1 MLERKA
7 LMAVVCATVRLFVR
21 LSESKTEGRSK
32 QEIGRRKKA
41 HDVGDP

>member
-7 LMAVVCATVRLFVR
+7 LMAVVCAVRLFVR